1 MQETDEKLLAPCLS
15 GFRKTSGKFTFHQ
28 VAHSLSRVTC
38 VVSVFPWRAEPV
50 LCALFCGFQHSC
62 TVSLGV
68 TGPPSA
74 LGFPRCNG
82 MPFPMIEEGV
92 YTAMWAKWTSAA
104 VPGELRSIPPPLLE
118 GRLPQIYLQSD
129 DVTFGGDDDEGKVE
143 RAMLLPS
150 SQPLLSLPSQWLCAP
165 PWARTNF
172 SLLSKLLIPS
182 CVIAP
187 FFLQILLCKAR
198 YDQTRFLGDQW
209 EMEQKVRYS
218 SNYTFISLYFHDFSV
233 YKMWK

>member
-1 MQETDEKLLAPCLS
+1 MEGGTCPL
-15 GFRKTSGKFTFHQ
+15 
-28 VAHSLSRVTC
+28 C
-38 VVSVFPWRAEPV
+38 VVLWVP
-50 LCALFCGFQHSC
+50 ALVHC
-62 TVSLGV
+62 V
-68 TGPPSA
+68 
-74 LGFPRCNG
+74 
-82 MPFPMIEEGV
+82 
-92 YTAMWAKWTSAA
+92 
-104 VPGELRSIPPPLLE
+104 LRSHGASICSWFPEVQWHAFPDDWGGCLHSNVSQMNLSCCAWGTQVHPPPLLE